1 MTKAF
6 PRVLLGLATSSLLL
20 AGCGPANPS
29 INLLGSY
36 FPSWMLCG
44 LIGVIAAA
52 LLHAV
57 LSITAVD
64 EFIPVKLL
72 AYASIAGS
80 LAFAVWLAVFA
91 N

>member
-1 MTKAF
+1 MTRAF
-6 PRVLLGLATSSLLL
+6 PRILTVAAFSLLL

-52 LLHAV
+52 LLHAA
-57 LSITAVD
+57 LSVGGID
-64 EFIPVKLL
+64 EFIPAKLL
-72 AYASIAGS
+72 AYSSIAGS
-80 LAFAVWLAVFA
+80 LAFATWLAVFA
-91 N
+91 H